1 MGDDGQEETIKLLF
15 PLIDKDGDGLVSKE
29 EFRNLLKKLNDDEDE
44 DVENITTEGFDKLD
58 GDGNGAITFEEL
70 IEAFKTGI
78 FQ

>member
-1 MGDDGQEETIKLLF
+1 MGDEGQEETIQLLF

-29 EFRNLLKKLNDDEDE
+29 EFKNLLDKLNDNEDPD
-44 DVENITTEGFDKLD
+44 DVDDITKGFDKLD
-58 GDGNGAITFEEL
+58 GDGNGTISFEEL